1 MTPNEQVPPT
11 EEWTSFFARCSPSTD
26 LAGLAVLRPAETSL
40 RLLEIPTPRVM
51 PRLRAR
57 GKPMVGF
64 RLRGD
69 IRRRRRGIRN
79 DFLRQGR
86 IGRARPPPRH
96 EFPPQ
101 LLVFTPQRIALRFQF
116 ANLRR
121 QRRHDGFCGCR
132 RCNRFNRRIRHHH
145 ATEQVRTHEQRN
157 APATEAAAPSV
168 FQSAEHRHD
177 HCSFVGLRLY
187 HKTSSPSH

>member
-1 MTPNEQVPPT
+1 
-11 EEWTSFFARCSPSTD
+11 
-26 LAGLAVLRPAETSL
+26 
-40 RLLEIPTPRVM
+40 
-51 PRLRAR
+51 
-57 GKPMVGF
+57 MVGF
-64 RLRGD
+64 RLYGD
-69 IRRRRRGIRN
+69 IRRRRRDICN
-79 DFLRQGR
+79 DFLRQSR

-101 LLVFTPQRIALRFQF
+101 LLVFPPQRIAFRFQF

-187 HKTSSPSH
+187 HKTPSPSAKKLPTIQTKNIKRTDWAVSRPHPVSNRVSARHDPWPHAPSASGRDTPP